1 MLCWYMCILI
11 ILIIN
16 AYLFVYFNG
25 YIYSHRYF
33 TLEITACQLL
43 ILSYPAVFLNYFSW
57 GVTLTRVPK
66 AINIFFSH
74 NPRAVESNH
83 LSPNHCALTFC
94 VLLIRSKAQWACN
107 DHWAPESYPH
117 VPKVPWLRFCF
128 ISFSFLSLSWKFLSW
143 ETLCLNLI
151 LFHFILASVLPWEQN
166 TCPQL
171 LLWWWRYYNH
181 HHHQTSWRILPS
193 IVHLGF
199 STHFSF

>member
-1 MLCWYMCILI
+1 MDTYIAIDILLWKSLLVSFWFCLTQLCFLI
-11 ILIIN
+11 TSPEGWHSPE
-16 AYLFVYFNG
+16 FPKP
-25 YIYSHRYF
+25 S
-33 TLEITACQLL
+33 
-43 ILSYPAVFLNYFSW
+43 VF
-57 GVTLTRVPK
+57 
-66 AINIFFSH
+66 FFSH

-94 VLLIRSKAQWACN
+94 VLLIRSKARWACN

-128 ISFSFLSLSWKFLSW
+128 ISFSFLPLSWKFLSW

-151 LFHFILASVLPWEQN
+151 LFHFILPSILPWEQN

-181 HHHQTSWRILPS
+181 RHHQTSWRILPS
-193 IVHLGF
+193 IVHLRF
-199 STHFSF
+199 STHLSF